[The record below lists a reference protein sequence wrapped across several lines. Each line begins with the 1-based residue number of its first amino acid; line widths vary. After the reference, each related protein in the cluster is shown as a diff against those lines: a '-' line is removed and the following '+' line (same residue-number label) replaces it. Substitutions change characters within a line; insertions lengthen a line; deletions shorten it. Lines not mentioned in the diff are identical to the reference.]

1 MHIQRLWVLL
11 AMSAVLRQVFPFF
24 WSTFTVKIAVSLH
37 STHFLTSLMVQNLP
51 RPKVF
56 GGRWSRVLE
65 GLISSSLQ
73 VARLLLKNTLR
84 GFFLC
89 FRHGLPRVNG
99 EQGMARWWE
108 RSPPTNVAR
117 VQIPASTPNVGWVC
131 CWFSPLLREVFLR
144 VLRFPPLLKN
154 QHFHMISQF
163 DQESCRRRTTLWMC
177 YLHIIIYSS
186 IYYYLLEADLLLKE
200 EQ

>member
-1 MHIQRLWVLL
+1 MGD
-11 AMSAVLRQVFPFF
+11 AYSAVMDVISYVCSAYSVKAGAPLFLN
-24 WSTFTVKIAVSLH
+24 TFTVKIAVSLH
-37 STHFLTSLMVQNLP
+37 STQLLTSLIVQRNLP

-99 EQGMARWWE
+99 EQGMARW
-108 RSPPTNVAR
+108 
-117 VQIPASTPNVGWVC
+117 
-131 CWFSPLLREVFLR
+131 
-144 VLRFPPLLKN
+144 
-154 QHFHMISQF
+154 
-163 DQESCRRRTTLWMC
+163 
-177 YLHIIIYSS
+177 
-186 IYYYLLEADLLLKE
+186 
-200 EQ
+200 

>member
-1 MHIQRLWVLL
+1 
-11 AMSAVLRQVFPFF
+11 MSAVPTVLRQVFPFF

-37 STHFLTSLMVQNLP
+37 SIQLLTSLIVQRNLP

-56 GGRWSRVLE
+56 RGRWSRVLE

-73 VARLLLKNTLR
+73 VARLLKNTLR
-84 GFFLC
+84 GFF
-89 FRHGLPRVNG
+89 
-99 EQGMARWWE
+99 
-108 RSPPTNVAR
+108 
-117 VQIPASTPNVGWVC
+117 QIPASTPNVGWVC

-144 VLRFPPLLKN
+144 VPRFSPLLKN
-154 QHFHMISQF
+154 QHFHMKFQF

-177 YLHIIIYSS
+177 YLQIIIYSF
-186 IYYYLLEADLLLKE
+186 IYYYLLEADLLLKG

>member
-73 VARLLLKNTLR
+73 VARLVLKNTLR

-144 VLRFPPLLKN
+144 VLRFSPLLKN
-154 QHFHMISQF
+154 QYFHMIFQF

-177 YLHIIIYSS
+177 YLQIIIYSF

>member
-1 MHIQRLWVLL
+1 
-11 AMSAVLRQVFPFF
+11 MSAVPTVLRQVFPFF

-37 STHFLTSLMVQNLP
+37 SIQLLTSLIVQRNLP

-73 VARLLLKNTLR
+73 VARLLKNTLR
-84 GFFLC
+84 GFF
-89 FRHGLPRVNG
+89 
-99 EQGMARWWE
+99 
-108 RSPPTNVAR
+108 
-117 VQIPASTPNVGWVC
+117 QISASTPNAGWVC

-144 VLRFPPLLKN
+144 VLRFSPLLKN
-154 QHFHMISQF
+154 QHFHMIFQF

-177 YLHIIIYSS
+177 YLQIIIYSF